1 MDIVKIAVL
10 GIAGVFLAIPLKRE
24 KGEYSTFVAMVVG
37 ICIFIYLL
45 TKVETVLLFVDSI
58 KSQLLVDCRYIGLV
72 VKMVGITY
80 VSEFAANLCRDSGYS
95 AIAGQIEMFAKLSIL
110 VVSVPVFGAVLTG
123 MPVTVQ
129 ATDYDG
135 GTGSAEKTQETYLK
149 TFLEDLDF
157 AELDTWT
164 KEELFPE
171 QREKFSFS
179 VMVQELLA
187 DGIGVTSMEK
197 IGQWLCD
204 ALLYEI
210 KTGKTILVEVVL
222 LAAGFSML
230 KNFSGTFEKNYVS
243 DICFLLVYGVLC
255 VLLLKSFEIYGT
267 VAEEALNGSIDFMKA
282 LIPAFGISM
291 VFSSGAESSAAFYQ
305 LAFLV
310 IYLVEWLFLS
320 VLLPFIRVYV
330 VTELF
335 NHFFEDEKFQNF
347 TELLAGVISWG
358 MKSAMM
364 AVLGLNVM
372 QGLLAPSKDRLLNG
386 AVSRAAMMIPGV
398 GNVLGGIGELMFG
411 AGILIKNCV
420 GVTAL
425 IVLLAVGCI
434 PVLKLACMSV
444 LYKLAAA
451 VAEPVADKRIVGCI
465 KSMAQGGVLYLKLV
479 CYGIVLFFA
488 TIALQT
494 AAVTSHA

>member
-1 MDIVKIAVL
+1 MREWGKRSFCLVCM
-10 GIAGVFLAIPLKRE
+10 FL
-24 KGEYSTFVAMVVG
+24 
-37 ICIFIYLL
+37 
-45 TKVETVLLFVDSI
+45 
-58 KSQLLVDCRYIGLV
+58 
-72 VKMVGITY
+72 
-80 VSEFAANLCRDSGYS
+80 
-95 AIAGQIEMFAKLSIL
+95 
-110 VVSVPVFGAVLTG
+110 VLTG

-129 ATDYDG
+129 AADYDG

-291 VFSSGAESSAAFYQ
+291 VFSSGAESSAAFNGLY
-305 LAFLV
+305 F
-310 IYLVEWLFLS
+310 S
-320 VLLPFIRVYV
+320 CMKIRVYV

-372 QGLLAPSKDRLLNG
+372 QGLLAPAKDRLLNG

>member
-1 MDIVKIAVL
+1 MREWGKRSFCLVCM
-10 GIAGVFLAIPLKRE
+10 FL
-24 KGEYSTFVAMVVG
+24 
-37 ICIFIYLL
+37 
-45 TKVETVLLFVDSI
+45 
-58 KSQLLVDCRYIGLV
+58 
-72 VKMVGITY
+72 
-80 VSEFAANLCRDSGYS
+80 
-95 AIAGQIEMFAKLSIL
+95 
-110 VVSVPVFGAVLTG
+110 VLTG

-149 TFLEDLDF
+149 IFLEDLDF

-372 QGLLAPSKDRLLNG
+372 QGLLAPAKDRLLNG

>member
-1 MDIVKIAVL
+1 
-10 GIAGVFLAIPLKRE
+10 
-24 KGEYSTFVAMVVG
+24 
-37 ICIFIYLL
+37 
-45 TKVETVLLFVDSI
+45 
-58 KSQLLVDCRYIGLV
+58 
-72 VKMVGITY
+72 
-80 VSEFAANLCRDSGYS
+80 
-95 AIAGQIEMFAKLSIL
+95 
-110 VVSVPVFGAVLTG
+110 
-123 MPVTVQ
+123 
-129 ATDYDG
+129 
-135 GTGSAEKTQETYLK
+135 
-149 TFLEDLDF
+149 
-157 AELDTWT
+157 
-164 KEELFPE
+164 
-171 QREKFSFS
+171 
-179 VMVQELLA
+179 
-187 DGIGVTSMEK
+187 
-197 IGQWLCD
+197 
-204 ALLYEI
+204 
-210 KTGKTILVEVVL
+210 
-222 LAAGFSML
+222 ML
-230 KNFSGTFEKNYVS
+230 KNFSETFEKNYVS

-282 LIPAFGISM
+282 LIPAFGMWYFPGGGELRRLLSAS
-291 VFSSGAESSAAFYQ
+291 VSGPF
-305 LAFLV
+305 
-310 IYLVEWLFLS
+310 YLVEWLFLS

-372 QGLLAPSKDRLLNG
+372 QGLLAPAKDRLLNG

>member
-1 MDIVKIAVL
+1 
-10 GIAGVFLAIPLKRE
+10 
-24 KGEYSTFVAMVVG
+24 
-37 ICIFIYLL
+37 
-45 TKVETVLLFVDSI
+45 
-58 KSQLLVDCRYIGLV
+58 
-72 VKMVGITY
+72 
-80 VSEFAANLCRDSGYS
+80 
-95 AIAGQIEMFAKLSIL
+95 
-110 VVSVPVFGAVLTG
+110 
-123 MPVTVQ
+123 
-129 ATDYDG
+129 
-135 GTGSAEKTQETYLK
+135 
-149 TFLEDLDF
+149 
-157 AELDTWT
+157 
-164 KEELFPE
+164 
-171 QREKFSFS
+171 
-179 VMVQELLA
+179 
-187 DGIGVTSMEK
+187 MEK

-291 VFSSGAESSAAFYQ
+291 VFSSGAESSAVFYQ

-364 AVLGLNVM
+364 VVLGLNVM
-372 QGLLAPSKDRLLNG
+372 QGLLAPAKDRLLNG
-386 AVSRAAMMIPGV
+386 AVSRAAMMIPG
-398 GNVLGGIGELMFG
+398 VLGGIGELMFG

>member
-1 MDIVKIAVL
+1 MREWGKRSFCLVCM
-10 GIAGVFLAIPLKRE
+10 FL
-24 KGEYSTFVAMVVG
+24 
-37 ICIFIYLL
+37 
-45 TKVETVLLFVDSI
+45 
-58 KSQLLVDCRYIGLV
+58 
-72 VKMVGITY
+72 
-80 VSEFAANLCRDSGYS
+80 
-95 AIAGQIEMFAKLSIL
+95 
-110 VVSVPVFGAVLTG
+110 VLTG

-129 ATDYDG
+129 AADYDG

-197 IGQWLCD
+197 IGHWLCD

-305 LAFLV
+305 LA
-310 IYLVEWLFLS
+310 
-320 VLLPFIRVYV
+320 YV

-372 QGLLAPSKDRLLNG
+372 QGLLAPAKDRLLNG

>member
-1 MDIVKIAVL
+1 MREWGKRSFCLVCM
-10 GIAGVFLAIPLKRE
+10 FL
-24 KGEYSTFVAMVVG
+24 
-37 ICIFIYLL
+37 
-45 TKVETVLLFVDSI
+45 
-58 KSQLLVDCRYIGLV
+58 
-72 VKMVGITY
+72 
-80 VSEFAANLCRDSGYS
+80 
-95 AIAGQIEMFAKLSIL
+95 
-110 VVSVPVFGAVLTG
+110 VLTG

-129 ATDYDG
+129 AADYDG
-135 GTGSAEKTQETYLK
+135 GTGSAEKAQETYLK

-210 KTGKTILVEVVL
+210 KTGKTILAEVVL

-291 VFSSGAESSAAFYQ
+291 VFSSGRRAPP
-305 LAFLV
+305 
-310 IYLVEWLFLS
+310 
-320 VLLPFIRVYV
+320 PFISWR
-330 VTELF
+330 F
-335 NHFFEDEKFQNF
+335 WSFIWWSGSFFRCCF
-347 TELLAGVISWG
+347 
-358 MKSAMM
+358 
-364 AVLGLNVM
+364 
-372 QGLLAPSKDRLLNG
+372 PS
-386 AVSRAAMMIPGV
+386 SM
-398 GNVLGGIGELMFG
+398 
-411 AGILIKNCV
+411 
-420 GVTAL
+420 
-425 IVLLAVGCI
+425 
-434 PVLKLACMSV
+434 CMW
-444 LYKLAAA
+444 
-451 VAEPVADKRIVGCI
+451 
-465 KSMAQGGVLYLKLV
+465 
-479 CYGIVLFFA
+479 
-488 TIALQT
+488 
-494 AAVTSHA
+494 

>member
-1 MDIVKIAVL
+1 MREWGKRSFCLVCM
-10 GIAGVFLAIPLKRE
+10 FL
-24 KGEYSTFVAMVVG
+24 
-37 ICIFIYLL
+37 
-45 TKVETVLLFVDSI
+45 
-58 KSQLLVDCRYIGLV
+58 
-72 VKMVGITY
+72 
-80 VSEFAANLCRDSGYS
+80 
-95 AIAGQIEMFAKLSIL
+95 
-110 VVSVPVFGAVLTG
+110 VLTG

-129 ATDYDG
+129 AADYDG
-135 GTGSAEKTQETYLK
+135 GTGSAEKAQETYLK

-210 KTGKTILVEVVL
+210 KTGKTILAEVVL

-347 TELLAGVISWG
+347 TELLAGVIS
-358 MKSAMM
+358 
-364 AVLGLNVM
+364 
-372 QGLLAPSKDRLLNG
+372 
-386 AVSRAAMMIPGV
+386 
-398 GNVLGGIGELMFG
+398 
-411 AGILIKNCV
+411 
-420 GVTAL
+420 
-425 IVLLAVGCI
+425 
-434 PVLKLACMSV
+434 
-444 LYKLAAA
+444 
-451 VAEPVADKRIVGCI
+451 
-465 KSMAQGGVLYLKLV
+465 
-479 CYGIVLFFA
+479 
-488 TIALQT
+488 
-494 AAVTSHA
+494 

>member
-1 MDIVKIAVL
+1 MRECGKRSFCLVCM
-10 GIAGVFLAIPLKRE
+10 FL
-24 KGEYSTFVAMVVG
+24 
-37 ICIFIYLL
+37 
-45 TKVETVLLFVDSI
+45 
-58 KSQLLVDCRYIGLV
+58 
-72 VKMVGITY
+72 
-80 VSEFAANLCRDSGYS
+80 
-95 AIAGQIEMFAKLSIL
+95 
-110 VVSVPVFGAVLTG
+110 VLTG

-129 ATDYDG
+129 AADYDG

-364 AVLGLNVM
+364 AVLGFC
-372 QGLLAPSKDRLLNG
+372 LLYTSPSPRD
-386 AVSRAAMMIPGV
+386 
-398 GNVLGGIGELMFG
+398 
-411 AGILIKNCV
+411 
-420 GVTAL
+420 
-425 IVLLAVGCI
+425 
-434 PVLKLACMSV
+434 
-444 LYKLAAA
+444 
-451 VAEPVADKRIVGCI
+451 
-465 KSMAQGGVLYLKLV
+465 
-479 CYGIVLFFA
+479 
-488 TIALQT
+488 
-494 AAVTSHA
+494 

>member
-1 MDIVKIAVL
+1 MREWGKRSFCLVCM
-10 GIAGVFLAIPLKRE
+10 FL
-24 KGEYSTFVAMVVG
+24 
-37 ICIFIYLL
+37 
-45 TKVETVLLFVDSI
+45 
-58 KSQLLVDCRYIGLV
+58 
-72 VKMVGITY
+72 
-80 VSEFAANLCRDSGYS
+80 
-95 AIAGQIEMFAKLSIL
+95 
-110 VVSVPVFGAVLTG
+110 VLTG

-129 ATDYDG
+129 AADYDG

-197 IGQWLCD
+197 IGHWLCD

-364 AVLGLNVM
+364 
-372 QGLLAPSKDRLLNG
+372 
-386 AVSRAAMMIPGV
+386 
-398 GNVLGGIGELMFG
+398 
-411 AGILIKNCV
+411 
-420 GVTAL
+420 
-425 IVLLAVGCI
+425 
-434 PVLKLACMSV
+434 
-444 LYKLAAA
+444 
-451 VAEPVADKRIVGCI
+451 
-465 KSMAQGGVLYLKLV
+465 
-479 CYGIVLFFA
+479 
-488 TIALQT
+488 
-494 AAVTSHA
+494 

>member
-58 KSQLLVDCRYIGLV
+58 KSQLPVDSRYIGLV

-110 VVSVPVFGAVLTG
+110 VVSVPVF
-123 MPVTVQ
+123 
-129 ATDYDG
+129 

-197 IGQWLCD
+197 IGHWLCD

-372 QGLLAPSKDRLLNG
+372 QGLLAPAKDRLLNG

-451 VAEPVADKRIVGCI
+451 VAEPD
-465 KSMAQGGVLYLKLV
+465 
-479 CYGIVLFFA
+479 
-488 TIALQT
+488 ALR
-494 AAVTSHA
+494 AWRREACFI

>member
-1 MDIVKIAVL
+1 MREWGKRSFCLVCM
-10 GIAGVFLAIPLKRE
+10 FL
-24 KGEYSTFVAMVVG
+24 
-37 ICIFIYLL
+37 
-45 TKVETVLLFVDSI
+45 
-58 KSQLLVDCRYIGLV
+58 
-72 VKMVGITY
+72 
-80 VSEFAANLCRDSGYS
+80 
-95 AIAGQIEMFAKLSIL
+95 
-110 VVSVPVFGAVLTG
+110 VLTG

-129 ATDYDG
+129 AADYDG

-197 IGQWLCD
+197 IGHWMCD

-222 LAAGFSML
+222 LAVCFSVLKNFAGAFASSYVSDLSML

-372 QGLLAPSKDRLLNG
+372 QGLLAPAKDRLLNG